1 VSPWRLPHLRSVRSH
16 QRRGPHNAGVP
27 VRQRRNS
34 IALGRG
40 DRPLSGTEEPAL
52 GAHLVTPRL
61 AFAHHGIYVGGGNVV
76 HYGAL
81 ARQFR
86 RAPVAEVS
94 LAFFAHGHAVFVRS
108 HTAPRFDCHEVT
120 RRARSRLGENRYGL
134 LRNNCEHFC
143 EWCVQGVSRSLQVE
157 RALKF
162 PRAVRRTIR
171 ATLVQ
176 LHIAHPR
183 VWQLTGAFSSAF
195 AIHNTLRWS
204 PVPVRSD

>member
-1 VSPWRLPHLRSVRSH
+1 VSLWRLLYLRSARSH
-16 QRRGPHNAGVP
+16 RRGGPHYAGSP

-34 IALGRG
+34 IALGRS
-40 DRPLSGTEEPAL
+40 DRLLSGTEEPAL

-61 AFAHHGIYVGGGNVV
+61 AFAHHGIYVGGGHIV

-86 RAPVAEVS
+86 RAAVEEVS
-94 LAFFAHGHAVFVRS
+94 LALFAHGHAVFVRP
-108 HTAPRFDCHEVT
+108 HAAPRFDCHEVI

-157 RALKF
+157 RALTF
-162 PRAVRRTIR
+162 PHAVRRTIR
-171 ATLVQ
+171 AILAL
-176 LHIAHPR
+176 LHLNSTR
-183 VWQLTGAFSSAF
+183 AFGDSSG
-195 AIHNTLRWS
+195 RS
-204 PVPVRSD
+204 PPL